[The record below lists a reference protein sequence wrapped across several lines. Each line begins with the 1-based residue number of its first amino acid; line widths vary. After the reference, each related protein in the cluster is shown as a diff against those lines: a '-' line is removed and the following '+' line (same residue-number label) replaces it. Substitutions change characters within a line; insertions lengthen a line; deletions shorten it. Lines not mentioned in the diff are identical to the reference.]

1 MVNQYPNE
9 NAITYK
15 HLLVETLEDYFG
27 DLCHEWLSPSYDL
40 DKLLPKFTGNFL
52 DREDAVGPK
61 NNVWIVKPWN
71 LARGIEITVSRN
83 LMEIIRLAESGPK
96 LASMYINPTLYNKRK
111 FDLRYIVMV
120 RSVSISDI
128 RAMKYITNCKFI
140 AA

>member
-1 MVNQYPNE
+1 MVNQFPNE

-15 HLLVETLEDYFG
+15 NLLVETLEDYFG

-40 DKLLPKFTGNFL
+40 DKLLPQFVGHFA
-52 DREDAVGPK
+52 DRADAIGQK

-83 LMEIIRLAESGPK
+83 LMEMIRLAESGPK
-96 LASMYINPTLYNKRK
+96 LASIYINPTLYNKRK

-120 RSVSISDI
+120 RSVSSYSIVV
-128 RAMKYITNCKFI
+128 YITLLI
-140 AA
+140 

>member
-27 DLCHEWLSPSYDL
+27 ELCHEWISPSYDL
-40 DKLLPKFTGNFL
+40 DKHLPQFAGHFL
-52 DREDAVGPK
+52 DRADAVGH

-71 LARGIEITVSRN
+71 LARGIEITVTRN

-96 LASMYINPTLYNKRK
+96 LASIYINPTLYDKRK

-120 RSVSISDI
+120 RSVSITS
-128 RAMKYITNCKFI
+128 
-140 AA
+140 